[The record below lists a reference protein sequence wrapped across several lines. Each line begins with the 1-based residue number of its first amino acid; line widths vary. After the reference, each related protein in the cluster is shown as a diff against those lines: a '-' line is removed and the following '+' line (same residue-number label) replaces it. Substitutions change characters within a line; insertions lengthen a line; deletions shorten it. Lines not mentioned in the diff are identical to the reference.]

1 MRTITV
7 DEAQSELPQVLD
19 EVEAGAEVIIARG
32 EKPIARLV
40 RIADS
45 PGRRPKV
52 GQLRGAPFQIPDAAL
67 APLTP
72 DELKEW
78 DFTSA
83 HAAQH
88 DRVTTR
94 TMIAEVAIGE

>member
-7 DEAQSELPQVLD
+7 DEAQSELRQVLV

-32 EKPIARLV
+32 KKPIARLV

-45 PGRRPKV
+45 PTLRPKV
-52 GQLRGAPFQIPDAAL
+52 GQLRGAPFQIPDVAVAAL
-67 APLTP
+67 NS

-78 DFTSA
+78 
-83 HAAQH
+83 
-88 DRVTTR
+88 
-94 TMIAEVAIGE
+94 GL

>member
-7 DEAQSELPQVLD
+7 DEAQSELQQVLD

-40 RIADS
+40 RIADTS
-45 PGRRPKV
+45 GRRPKV
-52 GQLRGAPFQIPDAAL
+52 GQLRGAPFQIPDSAL
-67 APLTP
+67 APLTS

-78 DFTSA
+78 
-83 HAAQH
+83 
-88 DRVTTR
+88 
-94 TMIAEVAIGE
+94 GL